1 VSSVRRTG
9 RKFLAH
15 PDSSCQC
22 DARIQVTF
30 ALPRQVHDLLSLP
43 VRRTGTQ
50 SPCMPRLARPVRRT
64 GPNLLSCHPCVAP
77 ARRDG
82 VCEKIAAGATH
93 GFSHLRT
100 AQTRPRF
107 TSATRATH
115 RRPVPH
121 MPRPA
126 RPVRRTGPNL
136 LSCHPCVA
144 PAANFSHT
152 PSRRAGATHGFNHL
166 RPAQTRPRFTIAT
179 RATHRHSVSL
189 HATSRQAGASHGAN
203 SVVLP
208 SVRRTGCNF
217 LAHPVSSRR
226 CDARI
231 QSPSPCPNTST
242 TYYRYP
248 CDAPALSLPACH
260 VPPGRCVA
268 RGHNRCQYRNRTNDA

>member
-50 SPCMPRLARPVRRT
+50 SPCMPRL
-64 GPNLLSCHPCVAP
+64 
-77 ARRDG
+77 
-82 VCEKIAAGATH
+82 
-93 GFSHLRT
+93 
-100 AQTRPRF
+100 
-107 TSATRATH
+107 
-115 RRPVPH
+115 
-121 MPRPA
+121 A